1 MLKRSHFYPLLLLC
15 TCVMLPVPALAIATL
30 SISPAGD
37 GVFVLQGER
46 MQEVSSFHI
55 SIKYDAAALSNPRVV
70 MGSLASGRMAAIN
83 AGGNP
88 VQIGSV
94 DLKPLGGSGS
104 GTIATITFK
113 RTGPSAG
120 RITGLDGNLLDAS
133 TPPKRVAMS
142 TPVITDPNPAADQP
156 STDDSGDDTTA
167 TASTT
172 DGSTRQ
178 PTESQVAS
186 PFVVGGTLTLPS
198 DEDTDEEA
206 GDPAALPA
214 QQEILERQP
223 DESAKA
229 ESASEAGEAQD
240 AAPEV
245 ALPPAA
251 SVKRIQ
257 SVLESFRLF
266 AGERTVSN
274 LIALFSRE
282 SAAYFR
288 QVPAIMI
295 ADGQASLKVFIADVK
310 GDQAPNFAFNSARF
324 VSLKRAA
331 DGEWE
336 IEVRPEKD
344 AASPSVSVLSEN
356 LLQEFPLT
364 VTPRAEVALLK
375 SGVPAEADF
384 QLFLKERGTASAPRF
399 DLNGDGR
406 RDYLDDYIFTA
417 NYLVRMQEKTDETK
431 GAQQK

>member
-1 MLKRSHFYPLLLLC
+1 MLKRNLFYPLLLLC
-15 TCVMLPVPALAIATL
+15 TCVMLPVPAFAIATL

-37 GVFVLQGER
+37 GVFVLHGAR

-55 SIKYDAAALSNPRVV
+55 SIKYDATTLSNPRVV

-88 VQIGSV
+88 IQIGSV

-104 GTIATITFK
+104 GTIATITFN

-133 TPPKRVAMS
+133 SPPKKVAMS

-156 STDDSGDDTTA
+156 STDDSGNDTTA

-172 DGSTRQ
+172 TAGSTQQ
-178 PTESQVAS
+178 PTESQAAS

-198 DEDTDEEA
+198 DENTDEEA
-206 GDPAALPA
+206 GDPAAQPA

-223 DESAKA
+223 DERANA
-229 ESASEAGEAQD
+229 ESAPEAGEAQD
-240 AAPEV
+240 AAPKAAV
-245 ALPPAA
+245 PPAA
-251 SVKRIQ
+251 VAKRIQ
-257 SVLESFRLF
+257 SALERFRLF
-266 AGERTVSN
+266 EGERTVSN

-282 SAAYFR
+282 SAASFS

-310 GDQAPNFAFNSARF
+310 GDKAPNFAFNSARF
-324 VSLKRAA
+324 VSLTRVAE
-331 DGEWE
+331 GEWE
-336 IEVRPEKD
+336 IEVRPEKG
-344 AASPSVSVLSEN
+344 AVSPSVSVLSEN

-364 VTPRAEVALLK
+364 VTSRAEVALLK
-375 SGVPAEADF
+375 PGVLAEADF

-417 NYLVRMQEKTDETK
+417 NYLVRMQEKADKTK
-431 GAQQK
+431 GAQ